1 MAAGWNTH
9 VQYPKLYIPPY
20 LKTRIQLMTSSLAL
34 VPDGRRAESDPALL
48 RQRRGPH
55 DGHPFRSE
63 PHAGYQPSPRP

>member
-1 MAAGWNTH
+1 
-9 VQYPKLYIPPY
+9 
-20 LKTRIQLMTSSLAL
+20 MTSSLAL